1 MISSLLM
8 AVGSILIL
16 TIPTQNATTTCVTNI
31 GVAVGLVLAMW
42 LLIFLM
48 LFLQVIHM
56 VKCLKKYNSFLIAFY
71 IFIVATIYVAQ
82 MMLWSSGGDGTDN

>member
-1 MISSLLM
+1 M
-8 AVGSILIL
+8 AIGSILIL
-16 TIPTQNATTTCVTNI
+16 TIPPKNATTTCVTNI

-42 LLIFLM
+42 VLIFLM

-56 VKCLKKYNSFLIAFY
+56 VKCLKKYNNFLIAFY